1 MHSNEAAGTTGAAP
15 LVMPP
20 GLRWW
25 SGSTSRQHDPEPL
38 RSSDLPLLPQPGTEQ
53 SALQFGDWITVVTPM
68 VGDVAGSA
76 RGWWNDIL
84 REASNLYDRWLTST
98 PLERIRLRPAE
109 VQRSE
114 AHLRLEQRVV
124 PMLLKCIPELI
135 KQDLI
140 ASRTMTDGH
149 HVPAVDY
156 LPAGWEL

>member
-1 MHSNEAAGTTGAAP
+1 
-15 LVMPP
+15 
-20 GLRWW
+20 
-25 SGSTSRQHDPEPL
+25 
-38 RSSDLPLLPQPGTEQ
+38 
-53 SALQFGDWITVVTPM
+53 M
-68 VGDVAGSA
+68 VGDVAGPA

-140 ASRTMTDGH
+140 ASRTMTVTGIM
-149 HVPAVDY
+149 Y
-156 LPAGWEL
+156 RLSAGWEL